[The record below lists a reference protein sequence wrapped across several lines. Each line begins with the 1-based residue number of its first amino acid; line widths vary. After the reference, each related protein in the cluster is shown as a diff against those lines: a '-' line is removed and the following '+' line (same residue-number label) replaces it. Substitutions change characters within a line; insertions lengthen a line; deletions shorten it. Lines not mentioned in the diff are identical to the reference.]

1 MGDANGYRK
10 TNPPDRKGTMARI
23 TFHVFANLRQH
34 TGGAASVDADFNRGE
49 TIQQVLLR
57 LGIPAEQ
64 VHIVFVNNR
73 SAQLEHALQGDERI
87 DLFSAVGGG

>member
-1 MGDANGYRK
+1 
-10 TNPPDRKGTMARI
+10 MARI
-23 TFHVFANLRQH
+23 KFHVYANLRQH
-34 TGGAASVDADFNRGE
+34 TGGAASVEADFDRGE

-57 LGIPAEQ
+57 LDIPVEQ

-73 SAQLEHALQGDERI
+73 PAQLEHALQGDERV